1 MCFELLKKY
10 DVVLNPRLVALF
22 QEVDVNSLRTI
33 SALNSPE
40 KVSGLEQAIRESVSG
55 PLRFQNQ
62 EEKIKLLGVKFVGDP
77 AQFKFSL
84 GEKLSISEASDMAER
99 ILEEYESQYSFQR
112 PSGKRQIRQ
121 NALIS
126 KRPRID
132 SGAATGVVLPSASVT
147 PAAVGITVSSS
158 AQSSSESSS
167 PNQIT
172 HIERRKGK
180 TLNEYVRN
188 WFKHTRL
195 LIDQKIAFLPEDF

>member
-1 MCFELLKKY
+1 MAKNPCVFELLKKY

-33 SALNSPE
+33 SALNSLE

-84 GEKLSISEASDMAER
+84 GEKLSISEASDMAKS

-112 PSGKRQIRQ
+112 PSGKRQTGPRL
-121 NALIS
+121 ALS
-126 KRPRID
+126 CHRHR
-132 SGAATGVVLPSASVT
+132 
-147 PAAVGITVSSS
+147 
-158 AQSSSESSS
+158 
-167 PNQIT
+167 
-172 HIERRKGK
+172 
-180 TLNEYVRN
+180 
-188 WFKHTRL
+188 
-195 LIDQKIAFLPEDF
+195 